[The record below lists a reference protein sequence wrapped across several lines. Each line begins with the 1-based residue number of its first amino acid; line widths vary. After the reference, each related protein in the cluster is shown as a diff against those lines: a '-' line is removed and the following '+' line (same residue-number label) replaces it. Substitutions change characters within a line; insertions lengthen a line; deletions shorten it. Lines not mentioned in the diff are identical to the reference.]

1 VEVGDRVVH
10 KKFGE
15 GVVRSKVLESGDYRL
30 DIYFDEYGMK
40 RLMESFA
47 KLKKV

>member
-1 VEVGDRVVH
+1 VGDRVLH

-15 GVVRSKVLESGDYRL
+15 GVVRRRTQDKDDYSL
-30 DIYFDEYGMK
+30 DILFDGVGMK

-47 KLKKV
+47 KLKKL